1 MARAQF
7 LGDLRRAAVQY
18 DTENIVYFDESSF
31 ACSTQ
36 RGKQIF
42 AEVQGRRTK
51 KTTLIMAQ
59 RGKEWLAPLLFQGSS
74 AAMTIERWIEKGLLP
89 LPPYSPDLNPI

>member
-1 MARAQF
+1 MTYS
-7 LGDLRRAAVQY
+7 LDLR
-18 DTENIVYFDESSF
+18 E
-31 ACSTQ
+31 
-36 RGKQIF
+36 
-42 AEVQGRRTK
+42 RTK
-51 KTTLIMAQ
+51 RTTLIMAQ